1 MQNQRPPTQK
11 PGSWGI
17 KVDSFLFYIMKKDLI
32 IVALKYGQG
41 ILKEPRKLIVALL
54 LLVSIALASGQE
66 FDGTDEQKLDLDI
79 YLYNTGKTLV
89 AGYMEDPKGLT
100 FLRTAQYNA
109 LYPNQYVP
117 RYSYDNDTRQL
128 YAWTDGLTRKNGENW
143 SLAFTTWGLCS
154 QCHIV
159 FHLPGDLRL
168 GRINS
173 SSGLNYMITAS
184 NESLLVDAQ
193 AHGVKDPA
201 ITIEYQQPLGNEP
214 LQDASAREEGH
225 GSGSQNLLMVAA
237 FIFILTI
244 GSAFAFVV
252 GRRRERLPLGQADR
266 PDLSVVDRQPEV
278 SAPDTSAEPL
288 QAAQMAAS
296 QDYASFEAD
305 PPTVAAEDDAEDE
318 DDAGPIGM
326 LPAAEGQKKDIA
338 VSSEMKAV
346 MDALTHRER
355 SIIEALIKHG
365 GRTTQ
370 AEIRYETGLPR
381 SSLTMVLV
389 SLERRNLITKKE
401 WGRTNVIELSESF
414 FSKKE
419 QS

>member
-1 MQNQRPPTQK
+1 
-11 PGSWGI
+11 
-17 KVDSFLFYIMKKDLI
+17 
-32 IVALKYGQG
+32 
-41 ILKEPRKLIVALL
+41 
-54 LLVSIALASGQE
+54 
-66 FDGTDEQKLDLDI
+66 
-79 YLYNTGKTLV
+79 
-89 AGYMEDPKGLT
+89 
-100 FLRTAQYNA
+100 
-109 LYPNQYVP
+109 
-117 RYSYDNDTRQL
+117 
-128 YAWTDGLTRKNGENW
+128 
-143 SLAFTTWGLCS
+143 
-154 QCHIV
+154 
-159 FHLPGDLRL
+159 
-168 GRINS
+168 
-173 SSGLNYMITAS
+173 MITAS

-305 PPTVAAEDDAEDE
+305 PLTGAAEDDAEDE
-318 DDAGPIGM
+318 DGAGPVGM
-326 LPAAEGQKKDIA
+326 LPPAESPKKEIA

-355 SIIEALIKHG
+355 SIMEALIKHG

>member
-1 MQNQRPPTQK
+1 
-11 PGSWGI
+11 
-17 KVDSFLFYIMKKDLI
+17 
-32 IVALKYGQG
+32 
-41 ILKEPRKLIVALL
+41 
-54 LLVSIALASGQE
+54 
-66 FDGTDEQKLDLDI
+66 
-79 YLYNTGKTLV
+79 
-89 AGYMEDPKGLT
+89 
-100 FLRTAQYNA
+100 
-109 LYPNQYVP
+109 
-117 RYSYDNDTRQL
+117 
-128 YAWTDGLTRKNGENW
+128 
-143 SLAFTTWGLCS
+143 
-154 QCHIV
+154 
-159 FHLPGDLRL
+159 
-168 GRINS
+168 
-173 SSGLNYMITAS
+173 
-184 NESLLVDAQ
+184 
-193 AHGVKDPA
+193 
-201 ITIEYQQPLGNEP
+201 
-214 LQDASAREEGH
+214 
-225 GSGSQNLLMVAA
+225 
-237 FIFILTI
+237 
-244 GSAFAFVV
+244 
-252 GRRRERLPLGQADR
+252 
-266 PDLSVVDRQPEV
+266 
-278 SAPDTSAEPL
+278 
-288 QAAQMAAS
+288 MAAS